1 MGAIMKKEYE
11 GVKYEPTYH
20 DYKNNLNKKQKE
32 EDKNKNRFL
41 DKYKYII
48 LLVGLVVVSI
58 GIVVVTF
65 QKAYQKNAKSNN
77 QNSEIT
83 ENVKEQN
90 NTKTQGVIKSI
101 DELKSTVT
109 FYDIKEG
116 IDYTVNYDQATYI
129 YDKYDKALVIKQIE
143 VGEITDI
150 YYDNNT
156 NRLDK
161 LKISSDAWEYK
172 GVKNLVI
179 NQSKKE
185 MSISNTTYQYEE
197 TLVIA
202 NEENLVNLMDLNEKD
217 ELIVK
222 GYGKDIYSIIVDKGH
237 GYIKVINYEDF
248 VGGTVEVGYDIIMP
262 IVEDML
268 IVATEGDYKFTMSN
282 GDFVGTKTIS
292 VLRDKEITVDMGDF
306 IKPATQNAGVE
317 FKISPYGADLY
328 IDGELTEYDEDVK
341 LDYGD
346 YDIEVQLS
354 GYNTYTGELTVDAPS
369 MTISI
374 DLVQASEESED
385 TEEEA
390 DTSEDSSTTTN
401 SDSTLDNSDSTT
413 NTDSTEEDTNTNSTE
428 EDANTDD
435 SSTNTS
441 SNSNNAN
448 ASEDKEHT
456 ITVQGPAGS
465 EVYLDGTLKGTA
477 PVTFV
482 KAIGTHTITLRKT
495 GYSNKSYTIVVL
507 DDSENVSFSFPEL
520 TLTSQ

>member
-1 MGAIMKKEYE
+1 MKKEYE

-32 EDKNKNRFL
+32 EDKKDNGFL
-41 DKYKYII
+41 DKYKYIM

-65 QKAYQKNAKSNN
+65 QKAYQKNTKSNN
-77 QNSEIT
+77 QNSSVT
-83 ENVKEQN
+83 ENTNERY
-90 NTKTQGVIKSI
+90 NTKTQGVVKSI

-116 IDYTVNYDQATYI
+116 IDYTVKYDQGTYI

-143 VGEITDI
+143 VGEITDV

-161 LKISSDAWEYK
+161 IKISSEAWQYK

-202 NEENLVNLMDLNEKD
+202 SEEKLINLMDLNEKD

-222 GYGKDIYSIIVDKGH
+222 GYGKDIYSIIVNKGH

-282 GDFVGTKTIS
+282 GDLVGTKKIS

-369 MTISI
+369 MTITI
-374 DLVQASEESED
+374 DLVQATGDTED
-385 TEEEA
+385 TDEEA
-390 DTSEDSSTTTN
+390 DTSEDSSTTTDETTN
-401 SDSTLDNSDSTT
+401 TDSTLDDSDNTT
-413 NTDSTEEDTNTNSTE
+413 NTDSTEEDDADTNE
-428 EDANTDD
+428 

-441 SNSNNAN
+441 TDSNNAN
-448 ASEDKEHT
+448 ASVDEEHT
-456 ITVQGPAGS
+456 ITVQGPEGA